1 MPQPPPPGDNEE
13 FWRQFLLNGDPA
25 ERRNRAIFR
34 RLPSNPRCRL
44 CAAPFGGIGG
54 SIVRTFW
61 GKRPA
66 DQNPNLCGVCFSF
79 VTNNHGGAEIEISML
94 FADIRGSTSL
104 AETMPPGEYRALLD
118 RFYNVSADVVFAN
131 DGLLDKFVG
140 DELVATF
147 VPLMTGE
154 QHAMRAVEAASALMK
169 ATGHGSAG
177 GPWVPLGAGVHTGRV
192 WMGAVGDGAA
202 ANMTALGDSVNVT
215 ARLAALAE
223 AGEILVT
230 ADAALAAGV
239 DTTTL
244 PHKSLELKGRQQLT
258 EVVSMRI
265 GAAGSVSA

>member
-13 FWRQFLLNGDPA
+13 FWRQFLLHGDPR

-44 CAAPFGGIGG
+44 CAAPFGGIGAPLMRA
-54 SIVRTFW
+54 I

-66 DQNPNLCGVCFSF
+66 DGNPNLCSNCFTF
-79 VTNNHGGAEIEISML
+79 VTSNHGGAEIEISLL

-118 RFYNVSADVVFAN
+118 RFYNVAADAIFAS
-131 DGLLDKFVG
+131 DGFLDKFVG
-140 DELVATF
+140 DEVVATF
-147 VPLMTGE
+147 APLLTGE
-154 QHAMRAVEAASALMK
+154 LHASRAVEAARALMK
-169 ATGHGSAG
+169 ATGHGTAD

-192 WMGAVGDGAA
+192 WMGAVGEGAA
-202 ANMTALGDSVNVT
+202 ANMTALGDAVNVA

-265 GAAGSVSA
+265 GAAGPVSA